1 MLEVATV
8 YLSEENNVSISC
20 VLPIVHELITKLE
33 AVHDDSSSIK
43 EFKTKV
49 SAALQQRCEALTI

>member
-1 MLEVATV
+1 MF
-8 YLSEENNVSISC
+8 LSEENNMSISC
-20 VLPIVHELITKLE
+20 VLPIVHGLITKLK

-49 SAALQQRCEALTI
+49 SAALQ